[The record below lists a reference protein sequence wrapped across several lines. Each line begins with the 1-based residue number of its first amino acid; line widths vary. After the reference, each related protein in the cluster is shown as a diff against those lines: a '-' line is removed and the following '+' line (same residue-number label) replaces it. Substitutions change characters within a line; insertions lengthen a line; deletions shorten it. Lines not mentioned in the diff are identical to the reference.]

1 MWTPAQGRLGGKNMV
16 VLVPLSGCILGMILL
31 FFFPFIITE
40 FIQQLFFALL
50 PIIGLVIAII
60 SNIFLFISLK
70 KSKSMILKI
79 FCLLILLSEMLFLSY
94 KVYNDIYINHIIKV
108 TLEIKNESPTENIFK
123 VQVKYKNES
132 EWQTVYIENTND
144 KLEQVFVRGAPFSI
158 RVINYNKSNSP
169 KDKPTKK
176 SLTYFEKK
184 YIQIP
189 KNTKCSFT
197 YNEKKLKID
206 VEKLIID
213 STPLFDY
220 NIMVY
225 LKPSNETAIYN
236 YIISE
241 GTKQKYFELTTK
253 NIVYFEDFPQNIY
266 CYKAE
271 STNGFL
277 HKNSSFKSIN
287 NNGKIIHNFLN
298 KDIYINYKLNEP
310 IKIIDIGSEIFISE
324 EKPDFYR
331 FEIKD

>member
-1 MWTPAQGRLGGKNMV
+1 MV

-70 KSKSMILKI
+70 KSKSLILKI

-94 KVYNDIYINHIIKV
+94 KVYNEIYINHIIKV

-132 EWQTVYIENTND
+132 KWQTVYMENEND
-144 KLEQVFVRGAPFSI
+144 KLDQILVRGAPFSI
-158 RVINYNKSNSP
+158 RVVTYNKSNSP
-169 KDKPTKK
+169 KDKSTKK
-176 SLTYFEKK
+176 RLTYFEKK

-189 KNTKCSFT
+189 KKSKCFFS
-197 YNEKKLKID
+197 YNNKILKID
-206 VEKLIID
+206 SEELITD
-213 STPLFDY
+213 DNPLFDY

-225 LKPSNETAIYN
+225 LKPSNETRIYS

-241 GTKQKYFELTTK
+241 GFKFFYFELTTK
-253 NIVYFEDFPQNIY
+253 NLVYFEDFPRNIY
-266 CYKAE
+266 CYKSE
-271 STNGFL
+271 SPNGFL
-277 HKNSSFKSIN
+277 QKQSLFKSID
-287 NNGKIIHNFLN
+287 NNGKTIHNFGN
-298 KDIYINYKLNEP
+298 KDIYIDYTLNKP
-310 IKIIDIGSEIFISE
+310 IKIIDTGSKVYISE

-331 FEIKD
+331 FDIKD